1 MRKLKLRKGSWI
13 ILPALFLAF
22 FASPAKAD
30 VYTVTGASD
39 LYFEITE
46 FQQFSVRTY
55 AQQYGIDSMIWLYN
69 SNNQQLT
76 ANDDYFGLDS
86 FIQLN
91 LQPGTYRLRT
101 GVCCGDPN
109 RWYGQSYVVETNI
122 APASIST
129 GSTTTT
135 STTTTTIPLPE
146 NSNWSMVNE
155 GSQFELVA
163 PDGFVFSE
171 ILFASYG
178 TPNGAYGQW
187 QLGECH
193 AQNSLEIISNIAIGE
208 SFFSISATNDVFGDP
223 CGGTPK
229 RLAVT
234 ALYAPAPTT
243 TTTSTTTTT
252 TTLPPTTTTQEPTTT
267 TTTEASTTTTT
278 QPIVETTQPDT
289 TLPESTTTSELPTTT
304 IIPET
309 TTTELTTTTST
320 TLAPTPK
327 TTTSV
332 PKTTTTEATTTTTTS
347 TTIPATTT
355 STAFINTTTTSGAP
369 KPVEN
374 AIAEASTPEELKN
387 IINNVDLSTINSG
400 ELVSLIDNTSIEELS
415 ASELQEVFSEIN
427 FEEFSSTEL
436 KEIALTLS
444 QAPDK
449 VKEAFEEEVDIY
461 GSGAFDEYVPS
472 GSAVSVG
479 TRRVIIAAAAAISTV
494 SISTSSTSSS
504 GGGSRRK

>member
-1 MRKLKLRKGSWI
+1 M
-13 ILPALFLAF
+13 FLSF

-46 FQQFSVRTY
+46 LQQFTVRTY
-55 AQQYGIDSMIWLYN
+55 AQQYGIDSMLWLYD
-69 SNNQQLT
+69 SNNQLLS
-76 ANDDYFGLDS
+76 ANDDWFGLDS
-86 FIQLN
+86 FIQMN
-91 LQPGTYRLRT
+91 LQPGNYRLRT

-109 RWYGQSYVVETNI
+109 AWRGGSYVVETNV

-135 STTTTTIPLPE
+135 STSTSTYTTTTTTPLPE

-155 GSQFELVA
+155 GNQFELLA
-163 PDGFVFSE
+163 PEGFIFSE

-178 TPNGAYGQW
+178 TPVGSYGQW
-187 QLGECH
+187 QLGNCH
-193 AQNSLEIISNIAIGE
+193 ASNSLEIISNVAIGQ
-208 SFFSISATNDVFGDP
+208 SFFSISATNDIFGDP

-234 ALYAPAPTT
+234 ALYAPAPST
-243 TTTSTTTTT
+243 TTTSTTTTTTT

-267 TTTEASTTTTT
+267 TTEASTTTTT
-278 QPIVETTQPDT
+278 QPIVETTILPT
-289 TLPESTTTSELPTTT
+289 TVPESTTTSELPTTT

-309 TTTELTTTTST
+309 TTTELTTTTTST

-332 PKTTTTEATTTTTTS
+332 ARTTIPEPTTTTTS

-355 STAFINTTTTSGAP
+355 STAFINTTTTSQAP
-369 KPVEN
+369 KPIEN
-374 AIAEASTPEELKN
+374 VIAEASTPEELKN
-387 IINNVDLSTINSG
+387 VINNVDLSTINSS
-400 ELVSLIDNTSIEELS
+400 ELVSIIDNTAIDELNG
-415 ASELQEVFSEIN
+415 SEIQEVFAEIN
-427 FEEFSSTEL
+427 FDEFSKTEL

-444 QAPDK
+444 QASDK
-449 VKEAFEEEVDIY
+449 VKEAFEEEIDIY
-461 GSGAFDEYVPS
+461 GSGAFDEYVPT

-479 TRRVIIAAAAAISTV
+479 TRRVIVAAAAALSTV
-494 SISTSSTSSS
+494 SISTSSTSTS